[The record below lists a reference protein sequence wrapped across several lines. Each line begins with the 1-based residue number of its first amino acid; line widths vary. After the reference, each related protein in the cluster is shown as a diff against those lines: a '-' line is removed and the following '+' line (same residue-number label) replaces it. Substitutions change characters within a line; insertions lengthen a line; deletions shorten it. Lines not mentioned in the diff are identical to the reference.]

1 MSINSLVL
9 PQVDSQ
15 RTSQGPASN
24 MRPAVTTH
32 FLGTLA
38 PGDLIR
44 GLFHKLS
51 GAGTVELDR
60 KRITI
65 FLVQ

>member
-1 MSINSLVL
+1 
-9 PQVDSQ
+9 
-15 RTSQGPASN
+15 